1 MEKIAREHEETFEK
15 MRAQLAETGLSIRTE
30 GRMGKYF
37 CLASE
42 FSCVNLNLQLNCT
55 LNTAENEVVVVICYL
70 QVPEKRR
77 QAVLRL
83 INRINPRL
91 KEAQLAFV
99 SSGTLMLGAEIAL
112 GDKGLDIEDFA
123 VVLRGMIYHSYQ
135 LVPAFF
141 ELVDSGIR
149 PSNGNE
155 STTRR
160 VGRRRKLKR

>member
-1 MEKIAREHEETFEK
+1 LEKIAREHEETFEK

-91 KEAQLAFV
+91 KEAQLTLV
-99 SSGTLMLGAEIAL
+99 SDGTLMLGAEITL
-112 GDKGLDIEDFA
+112 SDKGLDIEDFA
-123 VVLRGMIYHSYQ
+123 VVLRAMIYHSYQ
-135 LVPAFF
+135 LVPSFL
-141 ELVDSGIR
+141 ELVESGIH
-149 PSNGNE
+149 PWDEGGSI
-155 STTRR
+155 TRQAS
-160 VGRRRKLKR
+160 RRQKHK